1 MYSRK
6 IKIKNKKSGSHCY
19 VSPEFCLENRI
30 YMVFTLS
37 RLELLSFPVT
47 QHCNSCCSFNCYLNP
62 KSIFSCAKYETLLLK
77 LQRLS
82 RGAEKI
88 WRYHGSTKRPQKAWF
103 LANIPCR
110 SVATGKELMTR
121 GRLPTSQI
129 KDLKS
134 LNYSTWRAWVQPE
147 VIQQFSRLSYSQF
160 LRMCTSRKTL
170 SPLAS
175 PQASSVQRRWK
186 AQEMLLCLK
195 LASAE

>member
-1 MYSRK
+1 MRLYFISRHTYEAIAHPLDPRAPSTSPHQAKRQRIQPSCPSPVGLLHSAGSPQTGPRGPRMAGHNRELNSLEMGPSKNTEFQGQIPNYLTNSQGMYSRK

-77 LQRLS
+77 LQRLN

-88 WRYHGSTKRPQKAWF
+88 
-103 LANIPCR
+103 
-110 SVATGKELMTR
+110 
-121 GRLPTSQI
+121 
-129 KDLKS
+129 
-134 LNYSTWRAWVQPE
+134 
-147 VIQQFSRLSYSQF
+147 
-160 LRMCTSRKTL
+160 
-170 SPLAS
+170 
-175 PQASSVQRRWK
+175 
-186 AQEMLLCLK
+186 
-195 LASAE
+195 